1 MGDKK
6 HLCAYKKSAIKED
19 LDKFKELVRDP
30 RFICRKCARA
40 ARDKDRLCQ
49 PEKLRD

>member
-1 MGDKK
+1 VDEKK
-6 HLCAYKKSAIKED
+6 HLCEYKKSAIKED

-40 ARDKDRLCQ
+40 AREDGRLCK
-49 PEKLRD
+49 PEKLEE